1 MQNNHR
7 SLLIEINNFS
17 FKFNVISIEKDNL
30 KILYSDTIE
39 NKEVFKNEISNFD
52 TVINLL
58 KKTIFKIEQ
67 KLKYVFKEA
76 VIIIENLESSV
87 INISGYK
94 KLNGSQLVKE
104 NITYIINSLKSK
116 INEIE
121 KDKTILHIFNSKF
134 NLDNVQVE
142 NLPIGLFGNFYSHEL
157 SFFLIN
163 SNYFNNINNIF
174 SKCNLRI
181 KKIISKSFVDGV
193 KIIDHYIDTET
204 FFTIKIEKNN
214 SQIIFFEN
222 SSLKFIQNFKF
233 GSSLVFNDIS
243 KITGLKIDIIKKILL
258 NTNFLQENLK
268 NEYLGKE
275 YFEDQ
280 KFKKIDKQLILDV
293 ANARIKEFAEIMI
306 FKNYNLRS
314 FLDKKK
320 TIFLKIDDNLSL
332 KFFLK
337 NYVEFFSYNNFYK
350 LKFIENSTNEE
361 FCENAH
367 KIVQYGWKREAV
379 PIIQENKSI
388 MARIFDLISLK

>member
-1 MQNNHR
+1 MQNNYR

-39 NKEVFKNEISNFD
+39 NKEVFKNEISNYD
-52 TVINLL
+52 SVINLL
-58 KKTIFKIEQ
+58 KKAIFKIEQ

-280 KFKKIDKQLILDV
+280 KFRKIDKQLILDV

-337 NYVEFFSYNNFYK
+337 NYVEFFSYDNFYK
-350 LKFIENSTNEE
+350 LKFIVIFRNISCFKTNKLFLYNLLNVKNISTN
-361 FCENAH
+361 NS
-367 KIVQYGWKREAV
+367 QT
-379 PIIQENKSI
+379 S
-388 MARIFDLISLK
+388 

>member
-1 MQNNHR
+1 MQNNYR

-39 NKEVFKNEISNFD
+39 NKEVFKNEISNYD
-52 TVINLL
+52 SVINLL
-58 KKTIFKIEQ
+58 KKAIFKIEQ

-243 KITGLKIDIIKKILL
+243 KITGL
-258 NTNFLQENLK
+258 
-268 NEYLGKE
+268 
-275 YFEDQ
+275 
-280 KFKKIDKQLILDV
+280 
-293 ANARIKEFAEIMI
+293 
-306 FKNYNLRS
+306 
-314 FLDKKK
+314 
-320 TIFLKIDDNLSL
+320 
-332 KFFLK
+332 
-337 NYVEFFSYNNFYK
+337 
-350 LKFIENSTNEE
+350 
-361 FCENAH
+361 
-367 KIVQYGWKREAV
+367 
-379 PIIQENKSI
+379 
-388 MARIFDLISLK
+388 